1 MKFQRI
7 KDLREDKDMKQIEIA
22 NLLNVGLSTYQ
33 RYERG
38 ELRIYLD
45 TSMELAEFYNVS
57 LDYIAGR
64 SKNKKGLTKSE
75 LPDDVSQLVENFM
88 FLSDR
93 RKGQIDLL
101 MKQLVEEQENENAQ
115 IKDVI

>member
-101 MKQLVEEQENENAQ
+101 MKQLVEEQEKENAQ

>member
-1 MKFQRI
+1 MKFYQRI
-7 KDLREDKDMKQIEIA
+7 KDLREDNDNKQTEIA
-22 NLLNVGLSTYQ
+22 NLLNIGLSTYQ

-38 ELRIYLD
+38 ELKIYLE
-45 TSMELAEFYNVS
+45 TAEKLANYYNVS

-75 LPDDVSQLVENFM
+75 LPDDVSQLIENFM

-101 MKQLVEEQENENAQ
+101 MKQLIKEQEENAQ

>member
-7 KDLREDKDMKQIEIA
+7 RDLKEDCDLTQKQISKIIGVSE
-22 NLLNVGLSTYQ
+22 NQYG

-38 ELRIYLD
+38 ENPITLEKALL
-45 TSMELAEFYNVS
+45 LANYYNVS